1 MRGRRPEADPR
12 FTPHVS
18 GFLGAGR
25 ERCRWSRIVRRSGT
39 VNVGQAHGRVLVDPA
54 FDDDYSFITIT
65 DV

>member
-1 MRGRRPEADPR
+1 MAFVARRRRRVQMRGRRPEADPR

-39 VNVGQAHGRVLVDPA
+39 VNVRQAPWS
-54 FDDDYSFITIT
+54 SFS
-65 DV
+65 